1 MLDKVQSI
9 FNSFQSIEEL
19 LPDKRMFY
27 NKANTDFIR
36 TSVSYNYV
44 NRIDKKW
51 CIAIT
56 GKKTF
61 SLYLE
66 SSDSKDVVSV
76 LYRKRC
82 VTVDVID
89 NLVVLTW
96 EKVVGRY
103 GDTCI
108 YVIFLDFGLQTN
120 LESEFM
126 KSQNR
131 IWIDKDFHY
140 PALES

>member
-51 CIAIT
+51 CITIT

-103 GDTCI
+103 GDACI

-126 KSQNR
+126 KSQNK